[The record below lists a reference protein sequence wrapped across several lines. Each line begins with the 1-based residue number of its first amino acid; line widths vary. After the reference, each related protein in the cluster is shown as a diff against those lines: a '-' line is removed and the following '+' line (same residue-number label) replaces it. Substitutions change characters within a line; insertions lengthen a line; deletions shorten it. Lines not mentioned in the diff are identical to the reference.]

1 MKKVFVLLISLISFG
16 TVLAETTIK
25 ATSFKGG
32 VYNNSKEN
40 FVEDPNFIGVD
51 IKMVG
56 NSIYIYS
63 SKTQIFKLVESLKTY
78 TETEDD
84 IECQAFR
91 ALALHLNG
99 EESSVVVCLNNS
111 GILGVSILVDG
122 IGLNYYYNAKVYEV
136 TE

>member
-63 SKTQIFKLVESLKTY
+63 SKTQVFKLVEYLKTY
-78 TETEDD
+78 TEDD

-99 EESSVVVCLNNS
+99 EESCVCVCLNNS

-122 IGLNYYYNAKVYEV
+122 IGLKYYYKAKIYEV